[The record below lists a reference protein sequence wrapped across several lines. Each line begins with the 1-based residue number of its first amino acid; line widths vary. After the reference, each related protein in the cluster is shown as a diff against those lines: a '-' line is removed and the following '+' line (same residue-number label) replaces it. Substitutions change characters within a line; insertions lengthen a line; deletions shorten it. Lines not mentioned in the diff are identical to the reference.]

1 MGKEIR
7 GFLVVAVLGILS
19 FSAVAEE
26 GEESIRAALQKW
38 LPEMEPQS
46 IHSTPIPGIYEVVLE
61 GQVYYLSQDGRYLM
75 QGQLVDLMTRT
86 NLTEAR
92 LKVKRAAALSE
103 LNEKNMIVFSP
114 QEPKYTVSVFTDID
128 CGYCRRLHQQVK
140 GYNDLGIKIR
150 YLAFPRAGI
159 GSSSYDKA
167 VEVWCAKDRRQA
179 MTRAKADKP
188 VENTFKCENPVA
200 KQFNLGRSLGIN
212 ATPSLILEDGTL
224 LAGFIP
230 PQALASYL
238 EKNLKN
244 KKYIHI
250 IDQGGLANA

>member
-1 MGKEIR
+1 MGRKIQ
-7 GFLVVAVLGILS
+7 GFLLAGALGVLA
-19 FSAVAEE
+19 FSAVAGE
-26 GEESIRAALQKW
+26 GEESVRAALQKW

-46 IHSTPIPGIYEVVLE
+46 IHSTPIPGIYEVILE

-75 QGQLVDLMTRT
+75 QGQLIDLMTRT

-92 LKVKRAAALSE
+92 LKVKRTAALSE

-114 QEPKYTVSVFTDID
+114 QDPKYTVSIFTDID
-128 CGYCRRLHQQVK
+128 CPYCRRLHQQVED
-140 GYNDLGIKIR
+140 YNELGIKIR

-167 VEVWCAKDRRQA
+167 VKVWCAEDRHQA
-179 MTRAKADKP
+179 MTRAKAGKP
-188 VENTFKCENPVA
+188 VENTSQCENPVA
-200 KQFNLGRSLGIN
+200 KQFNLGLSLGVN

-224 LAGFIP
+224 LPGFIP

-238 EKNLKN
+238 EKNIKA
-244 KKYIHI
+244 KRTG
-250 IDQGGLANA
+250 D